1 MWDEQTLGL
10 ARQVGE
16 TLKQRNA
23 MVATAESCTA
33 GLIGGTLTS
42 IPGSG
47 DWFYG
52 GVIAYNVQV
61 KQQILGVPEDV
72 IKQQGVVSEATAAAM
87 AEGALERLGTDWAV
101 AVTGVAGPSSD
112 GEQPVGTVC
121 FGLAQ
126 RGEFELTHV
135 YTQTKWF
142 PGERDEVRMAVVRE
156 SMAWLL
162 EHLHG
167 QSFVA

>member
-1 MWDEQTLGL
+1 MWDERTL
-10 ARQVGE
+10 AVAAHVGE
-16 TLKQRNA
+16 LLKQRRA

-33 GLIGGTLTS
+33 GLIGGTLTA

-61 KQQILGVPEDV
+61 KQQVLGVPADV
-72 IKQQGVVSEATAAAM
+72 LEKQGIVSEATAAAM
-87 AEGALERLGTDWAV
+87 AEGALDCLGTDWAV
-101 AVTGVAGPSSD
+101 SVTGVAGPSSD

-121 FGLAQ
+121 FGLAH
-126 RGEFELTHV
+126 RGEFDLVQV

-142 PGERDEVRMAVVRE
+142 PGERDEVRMATVNE
-156 SMAWLL
+156 ALTWLL
-162 EHLHG
+162 QHLQG
-167 QSFVA
+167 ETFLA